1 MKILAATD
9 FSEDSQKVLDYTAQ
23 LVKKCGSKMY
33 VLHLI
38 SPCIPQMGAEHAYAM
53 GTLEGYNPM
62 DNYEPQCAG
71 NILAIADKH
80 AKVIAKQIEDKWQI
94 PIYGKAEEG
103 SEIAI
108 CILDFC
114 ARHKIDMLVV
124 GGNHHSWLSSLLLGS
139 TSEKLI
145 RHATIP
151 ITIVPC
157 ANH

>member
-38 SPCIPQMGAEHAYAM
+38 SPCIPQVGAEHAFEM

-62 DNYEPQCAG
+62 DNYEPLCTD
-71 NILAIADKH
+71 NILASADKR
-80 AKVIAKQIEDKWQI
+80 AKVIAHQIKEKWQI

-103 SEIAI
+103 SDTAN

-114 ARHKIDMLVV
+114 TRHKIDMLII
-124 GGNHHSWLSSLLLGS
+124 GGNHHSWLSTLLLGS
-139 TSEKLI
+139 TAEKLI

-157 ANH
+157 AIN

>member
-9 FSEDSQKVLDYTAQ
+9 FSEDSKKVLDYTAQ

-38 SPCIPQMGAEHAYAM
+38 TPYIPQSGSEHAYAM
-53 GTLEGYNPM
+53 GTLEGFNPT
-62 DNYEPQCAG
+62 DNYEIKQVDD
-71 NILAIADKH
+71 ILKAADKH
-80 AKVIAKQIEDKWQI
+80 AKLIATQIKDEWHI

-103 SEIAI
+103 SDIANS
-108 CILDFC
+108 ILDFC
-114 ARHKIDMLVV
+114 TRHNIDMLVV

-145 RHATIP
+145 RRSSIP

-157 ANH
+157 I